1 MLTAHRERE
10 GERVTDST
18 STPAGWY
25 ADPDQ
30 QGYERYWDGSQW
42 TEHTQ
47 PIPGDAAAQGAAGM
61 PGQAP
66 PASSGQWP
74 PGPPTGA
81 PAPPP
86 NVAPIPPWQ
95 AGGPSGP
102 GFGPPPAKRGGGNKT
117 ALIVALIVVAA
128 LVAVGAIIA
137 LAGGGDDD
145 DTDTASDTTSGQ
157 SDTTSGDSG
166 TTSGDSGT
174 TSGDSGTTSGGPTDP
189 NPDDEFVAPNEPP
202 GGDDEALNALADD
215 CYGGDMAACD
225 ELFSEAPVG
234 SDYESYGDT
243 CAGRMPDPQ
252 GRYCEDTIEDPILP

>member
-30 QGYERYWDGSQW
+30 PGYERYWDGTQW
-42 TEHTQ
+42 TEHSQ
-47 PIPGDAAAQGAAGM
+47 PIPGDPAAQGAAGM

-66 PASSGQWP
+66 PASSGEWA

-157 SDTTSGDSG
+157 SA
-166 TTSGDSGT
+166 
-174 TSGDSGTTSGGPTDP
+174 DP

-243 CAGRMPDPQ
+243 CGGRMPDPR
-252 GRYCEDTIEDPILP
+252 GRYCDGTVEDPILP